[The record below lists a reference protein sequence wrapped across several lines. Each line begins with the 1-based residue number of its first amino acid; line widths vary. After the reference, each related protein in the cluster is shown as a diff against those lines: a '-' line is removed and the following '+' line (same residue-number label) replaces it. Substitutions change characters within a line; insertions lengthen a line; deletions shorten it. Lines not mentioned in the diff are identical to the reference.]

1 MPARTP
7 RLGRS
12 LGVAHLGVVSHL
24 GRERLGCLGR
34 GVGHVLA
41 RDIGFV
47 DPRLRVIGVGALSVL
62 AGLLLAAVLL
72 ALLAFLL
79 VRLGA
84 AVLAH
89 VERVEEIVDG
99 IAEARLILD
108 QPLEPIEI
116 APGPIL
122 DQRAP
127 QIDDFLRRRAAG
139 PGRSTVR
146 AP

>member
-7 RLGRS
+7 RLRRS
-12 LGVAHLGVVSHL
+12 LGVAHLGIVRHL
-24 GRERLGCLGR
+24 GRERLGRLGG

-41 RDIGFV
+41 RHIGFI
-47 DPRLRVIGVGALSVL
+47 DPRLRVIRVGALSVV

-72 ALLAFLL
+72 SLLAFLL

-89 VERVEEIVDG
+89 VERIEKIVDG
-99 IAEARLILD
+99 IAEARLVLD
-108 QPLEPIEI
+108 QPLQPVEI
-116 APGPIL
+116 ASGAIL

-127 QIDDFLRRRAAG
+127 QIDDFFRRRAAG
-139 PGRSTVR
+139 PGRSAVR